1 MLEKYKTDMTTKG
14 VDPTNLLT
22 KLEGDCDIMV
32 ATDAT
37 QEQTKTALREH
48 TDKLHQD
55 KTTTYTTLACGID
68 MVIAAFGRT
77 SERGQEA
84 TGLRRQLTKVR
95 RRKAAPSD
103 PSPRPLEVPLLFAAA
118 AGPPHILPRL
128 GAAAR
133 NPG

>member
-1 MLEKYKTDMTTKG
+1 MKKVTIPVDDIAGTAQQCKTMLEKYKTDMTTKG

-22 KLEGDCDIMV
+22 KLEGDCATMV

-77 SERGQEA
+77 SERGKEA
-84 TGLRRQLTKVR
+84 TRLRRQLTKIR

-103 PSPRPLEVPLLFAAA
+103 AKSKAA
-118 AGPPHILPRL
+118 
-128 GAAAR
+128 
-133 NPG
+133 

>member
-1 MLEKYKTDMTTKG
+1 MKKVTIPVDDIAGTAQQCKTMLEKYKTDMTTKG
-14 VDPTNLLT
+14 VDPTNLLA
-22 KLEGDCDIMV
+22 KLEGDCAIMV

-77 SERGQEA
+77 SERGKEA
-84 TGLRRQLTKVR
+84 TRLRRQLTKVR
-95 RRKAAPSD
+95 RRKTAPSD
-103 PSPRPLEVPLLFAAA
+103 TKSKVA
-118 AGPPHILPRL
+118 
-128 GAAAR
+128 
-133 NPG
+133 